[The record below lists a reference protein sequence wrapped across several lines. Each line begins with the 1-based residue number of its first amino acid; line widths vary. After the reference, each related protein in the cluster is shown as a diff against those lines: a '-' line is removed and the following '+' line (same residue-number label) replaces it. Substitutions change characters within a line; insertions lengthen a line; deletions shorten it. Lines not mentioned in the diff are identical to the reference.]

1 MLWQTLRERFQTKRL
16 QSRLTSLLNKIKALD
31 TINVRG
37 KRNLESAF
45 AKDIAKKMLK
55 GFEFNN
61 AGHLS
66 SILKKSFSINA
77 ATGAITITSLMPK
90 RDIAYPKG
98 ATHIALKGSGA

>member
-1 MLWQTLRERFQTKRL
+1 
-16 QSRLTSLLNKIKALD
+16 
-31 TINVRG
+31 
-37 KRNLESAF
+37 
-45 AKDIAKKMLK
+45 MLK